1 MKRHRLLVIACSLLL
16 TCGMTAWAQ
25 DSSQNASPDNTQ
37 VNKQD
42 QNSGQPTADQQSNTR
57 SDREIT
63 QQIRQSIVK
72 DKALSSYAHNVK
84 VITQNGQVTLRGP
97 VQSEDEKQAIESKA
111 SAVAGDG
118 KVTNDLSVKPKS

>member
-1 MKRHRLLVIACSLLL
+1 
-16 TCGMTAWAQ
+16 MTAWAQ